1 MNSNKFYSAIFDR
14 HVQENGVKVTQGA
27 VRVPALIRMCAWT
40 SGFFT
45 FKPKIAAQRTL
56 FWTLWS
62 IRAAC
67 VLYRRASNY
76 ESFASSADFTP
87 EALRQRVEAQ
97 HRGVIEDLRSGALA
111 GEIAASQPEKA
122 QEKAVAA
129 SGIQVQLL
137 NPDSWLTAGT
147 VSLDLAILR
156 RADKQ
161 PKGGVQVEAMIE
173 GALQAARHAGTSDDH
188 GRVQIQFPMPP
199 LGKGDLA
206 LVIHAK
212 TDTAK
217 DEIRFAMRSRPK
229 SPPADSAR

>member
-1 MNSNKFYSAIFDR
+1 MSSGFNSDVRAGEQVF
-14 HVQENGVKVTQGA
+14 HVQTEDRGPAHPILDTVVYQNG
-27 VRVPALIRMCAWT
+27 R
-40 SGFFT
+40 
-45 FKPKIAAQRTL
+45 
-56 FWTLWS
+56 
-62 IRAAC
+62 
-67 VLYRRASNY
+67 VLYRRSTNY
-76 ESFASSADFTP
+76 EPFVSSAEFTP
-87 EALRQRVEAQ
+87 ESLRQRVEAQ
-97 HRGVIEDLRSGALA
+97 HRGVIEELRSGALA
-111 GEIAASQPEKA
+111 GEIAASQEKA
-122 QEKAVAA
+122 QEKATAA

-147 VSLDLAILR
+147 VSLDVAILR

-173 GALQAARHAGTSDDH
+173 GALQAARHAGTSDDQ
-188 GRVQIQFPMPP
+188 GRVQIQFPLPQ

-229 SPPADSAR
+229 SPSADSAQ